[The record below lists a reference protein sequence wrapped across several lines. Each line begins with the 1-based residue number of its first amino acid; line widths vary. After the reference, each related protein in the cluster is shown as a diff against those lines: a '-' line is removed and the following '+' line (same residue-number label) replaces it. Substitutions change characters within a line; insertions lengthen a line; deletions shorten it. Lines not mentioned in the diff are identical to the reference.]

1 MRWGRVEI
9 TAGALL
15 LWALLYYLDSGG
27 MVPQVL
33 AACALHELG
42 HYVAIRLLGGR
53 VSRLRITCVGA
64 EMALSA
70 RSPLGPAR
78 ELTAALAGPA
88 VDLLCAGLCAGLG
101 ERWYCFAGIH
111 LALGLFNLLPVGP
124 LDGGRALG
132 CLFALAGH
140 GDWAEP
146 AVGVLSVGL
155 CMGLTMGALLL
166 WWSGAYNLTLP
177 LTALW
182 LLASPL
188 RQEKSFKWIKK

>member
-42 HYVAIRLLGGR
+42 HYAAIRLLGGR
-53 VSRLRITCVGA
+53 VTRLRITCVGA

-70 RSPLGPAR
+70 RFPMGPAG
-78 ELTAALAGPA
+78 ELAAALAGPA
-88 VDLLCAGLCAGLG
+88 VNLLCAGLCAGLG
-101 ERWYCFAGIH
+101 EGWYCFAGIH

-124 LDGGRALG
+124 LDGGRVLG
-132 CLFALAGH
+132 CLLALAGRQ
-140 GDWAEP
+140 DWAEP
-146 AVGVLSVGL
+146 AVGLLSAGL
-155 CMGLTMGALLL
+155 SMGLTMGALLL
-166 WWSGAYNLTLP
+166 WRAGEGNLTLP
-177 LTALW
+177 LAALW
-182 LLASPL
+182 LLAAPI
-188 RQEKSFKWIKK
+188 RRNRVKK

>member
-42 HYVAIRLLGGR
+42 HYAAIRLLGGR
-53 VSRLRITCVGA
+53 VARLKITCVGA

-70 RSPLGPAR
+70 RFPLGPAR

-88 VDLLCAGLCAGLG
+88 VNLLCAGLWAGLG
-101 ERWYCFAGIH
+101 ERWCCFAGIH

-132 CLFALAGH
+132 CLLALAGH

-146 AVGVLSVGL
+146 AVEVLSAGL

-166 WWSGAYNLTLP
+166 WRAGEYNLTLP
-177 LTALW
+177 LMAVW
-182 LLASPL
+182 LLATPI
-188 RQEKSFKWIKK
+188 RTKK